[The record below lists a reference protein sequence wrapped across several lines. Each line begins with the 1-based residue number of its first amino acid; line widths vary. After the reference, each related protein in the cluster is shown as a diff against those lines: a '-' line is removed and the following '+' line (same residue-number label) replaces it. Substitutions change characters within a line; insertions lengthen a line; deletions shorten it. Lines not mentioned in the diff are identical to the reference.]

1 MKKHATLIIAF
12 ILGVL
17 VGAGVT
23 HTGEEDV
30 GEEGAKVE
38 EPEAAGTES
47 DDPATGED
55 GGASIPGD
63 EDGG

>member
-1 MKKHATLIIAF
+1 MKKHAKLIIVF

-17 VGAGVT
+17 VGAGAT
-23 HTGEEDV
+23 HTGDEDV

-38 EPEAAGTES
+38 EPEAEGTES
-47 DDPATGED
+47 DDPAIGED
-55 GGASIPGD
+55 GGTSVPGD